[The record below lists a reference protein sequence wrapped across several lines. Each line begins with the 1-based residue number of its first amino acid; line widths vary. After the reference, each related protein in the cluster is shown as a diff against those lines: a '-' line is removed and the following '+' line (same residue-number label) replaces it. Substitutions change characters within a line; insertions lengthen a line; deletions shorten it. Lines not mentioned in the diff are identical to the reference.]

1 MLTNGLRR
9 ALEHGELSLHY
20 QPQLTVEGTV
30 MGFEALLRWNSSE
43 HGCVSPMRFIPV
55 VEESG
60 LIVPIGQWVLQE
72 ACKFARRLADMGKGN
87 VHVAV
92 NISPRQLLT
101 DDFVHIVRRSIADA
115 DIQPQ
120 QLEIEITES
129 VLIESM
135 EDSINKL
142 SQLRDDGLII
152 SLDDFGT
159 GYSSLTY
166 LRSLPVGVLK
176 IDKSLSIKLVLM
188 KFSYRW

>member
-1 MLTNGLRR
+1 MIAKLPT
-9 ALEHGELSLHY
+9 S
-20 QPQLTVEGTV
+20 
-30 MGFEALLRWNSSE
+30 M
-43 HGCVSPMRFIPV
+43 
-55 VEESG
+55 
-60 LIVPIGQWVLQE
+60 
-72 ACKFARRLADMGKGN
+72 
-87 VHVAV
+87 
-92 NISPRQLLT
+92 

-115 DIQPQ
+115 GIQPQ

-166 LRSLPVGVLK
+166 
-176 IDKSLSIKLVLM
+176 
-188 KFSYRW
+188 